1 MKKKWIIL
9 ALMLGFFG
17 VGTANACT
25 LPPGYSGVCI
35 QDYGPPDQEYMIYP
49 GGQIGTYL
57 NPSSGRTEPKISL
70 SSSVKTGF
78 FGDPAGLAEAGIS
91 PGWSGVIQTSQ
102 DWEAGDNG
110 AFSMTQAVWE
120 VLGGEY
126 FAASEGS
133 KSYSHLYLIQTYGGG
148 NELIP
153 W

>member
-1 MKKKWIIL
+1 MKKKWMVL

-25 LPPGYSGVCI
+25 LPPGYSGACI
-35 QDYGPPDQEYMIYP
+35 QDYGPPDEQYVIYP

-57 NPSSGRTEPKISL
+57 NQSANRYFPKISL
-70 SSSVKTGF
+70 SQTVKTGF
-78 FGDPAGLAEAGIS
+78 FGDPAGLDAAGIS

-110 AFSMTQAVWE
+110 PFAITQAVWE
-120 VLGGEY
+120 IFGGEY
-126 FAASEGS
+126 FAMASGA
-133 KSYSHLYLIQTYGGG
+133 KSYSHLYLIQAGAG